1 MKLQSNKGISQEN
14 KPGLYQFLRLDL
26 SLFLLIISNIITIIL
41 ATTQNW
47 NLVSIMWI
55 FWVQSIIIGIFN
67 FIRILTLK
75 EFSTENFKVND
86 QPVEPTESTK
96 KFTAFFFLFH
106 YGFFHLVYMLFLL
119 SNNAELNGI
128 PVTYNLSLNLSGI
141 IGIIIMGMIFFGN
154 HLFSFIYNYE
164 RDSKKVR
171 NIGTIMFFP
180 YARIL
185 PMHLAIV
192 FGLFLI
198 NDARSIII
206 FLILKT
212 IADIVMHQVEHHI

>member
-1 MKLQSNKGISQEN
+1 MKSQSKAGISQEN

-41 ATTQNW
+41 AITQHW
-47 NLVSIMWI
+47 NLISIMWI
-55 FWVQSIIIGIFN
+55 FWVQSIIIGVFN

-75 EFSTENFKVND
+75 EFSTENFKINNH
-86 QPVEPTESTK
+86 PVDPTKSTK
-96 KFTAFFFLFH
+96 KFTAFFFLAH
-106 YGFFHLVYMLFLL
+106 YGFFHLAYMLFLL
-119 SNNAELNGI
+119 SNNAELNGV
-128 PVTYNLSLNLSGI
+128 PVAYNLSLNLSEI

-164 RDSKKVR
+164 KDSKKVR

-198 NDARSIII
+198 NDSRSILI